1 MPRGSGP
8 ELSRGWVVVFV
19 ASYFSS
25 TDVSNELRAA
35 DDYDRETLVD
45 QLVH

>member
-1 MPRGSGP
+1 VVPGRGR
-8 ELSRGWVVVFV
+8 EWVVVFV

-25 TDVSNELRAA
+25 TDVSNELCAA
-35 DDYDRETLVD
+35 NDYDRETLVD